1 MAQEV
6 TDSNLEETLK
16 TEKLVVLDFWAPWC
30 GPCRT
35 IGPVIEELHTEYG
48 ENVVIGKVNVDDNSE
63 AATKYGIRSI
73 PAIYFIKNGEVV
85 DKIIGAAPK
94 TEFVARIEANK

>member
-30 GPCRT
+30 GPCRMV
-35 IGPVIEELHTEYG
+35 GPLIEELHTEYE
-48 ENVVIGKVNVDDNSE
+48 ENVVIGKVNVDDNPE
-63 AATKYGIRSI
+63 ASTKYGIRSI

-85 DKIIGAAPK
+85 DKIVGAAPK
-94 TEFVARIEANK
+94 AEFVARIEANK

>member
-1 MAQEV
+1 MAEII

-30 GPCRT
+30 GPCRMV
-35 IGPVIEELHTEYG
+35 GPLIDELHE
-48 ENVVIGKVNVDDNSE
+48 EHKADVVIGKVNVDDNSA

-85 DKIIGAAPK
+85 DKVIGA
-94 TEFVARIEANK
+94 VAKSELAKRIDAHK